1 MKRSTLLVVAGLIAA
16 LGSPA
21 MAQEA
26 EADAFAN
33 LQLTKTRA
41 EVMAELAQARRD
53 GTINAW
59 SARYVEPV
67 RTNFSRAEVRAQT
80 LAAIRSGEV
89 DAIGREAYDGR
100 WLPRRPAGTVEVLA
114 GTAGAPQAH

>member
-16 LGSPA
+16 LGSPV

-67 RTNFSRAEVRAQT
+67 RTHFSRAEVRAET

-89 DAIGREAYDGR
+89 DAIGREAWDGR
-100 WLPRRPAGTVEVLA
+100 MIPRRAAGTVEVLA
-114 GTAGAPQAH
+114 GRVAPAQAH